1 MRSYAILPLAVAA
14 SAFVVPDIETFSQ
27 LPVHGQAPHHDDS
40 SWQDWFPSA
49 DSISSSIHDVVD
61 PLASSAEETFHSLKG
76 KLQREIESVFDED
89 ASSAVEEFAADDED
103 ASWDKPRRGGHHGK
117 SNLTIYQLISESK
130 YTTKFAALV
139 DEHEDIVKLL
149 NSTEANYTLFVP
161 VDSAFEH
168 IPKHKK
174 PSKEFVESVLRYHIG
189 LGLYPAGRVLVTHTL
204 PTALDEPLL
213 GNQPQRLRTS
223 VGLLSGVRV
232 NFYSKVVAVDIGAKN
247 GVIHAVKSLLVPP
260 PFVGRELSLFPG
272 RFSTLLLAFD
282 KTDFTSFIHGQV
294 LNGSTIFAPDNRAFQ
309 KLGPAANAF
318 LFNTEAGLGYLKAI
332 LKYHVVANETVYS
345 DAYYSSGSGS
355 GSGSGSSDDSN
366 LKTTDDVGRGHYHL
380 DLPTLLGDKRIAVDV
395 ARWAGFIRV
404 KINGYIPITVQ
415 DGIAKNGVIHVP
427 ASVLIPPH
435 KKHGREG
442 GPAATGEISVEELK
456 ERLAGYVEGED
467 EGQGGGGAQVESE
480 L

>member
-1 MRSYAILPLAVAA
+1 MRSFAILPLAAAA
-14 SAFVVPDIETFSQ
+14 SAFVVPDIEAFSQ
-27 LPVHGQAPHHDDS
+27 LPVHGQQPHHDDS

-49 DSISSSIHDVVD
+49 DSISSSVHDVVD
-61 PLASSAEETFHSLKG
+61 SLSSGAEETFHAVKG
-76 KLQREIESVFDED
+76 KLETELESIFDED
-89 ASSAVEEFAADDED
+89 ASSAVEELDAAD
-103 ASWDKPRRGGHHGK
+103 KPHRGGGRHGK
-117 SNLTIYQLISESK
+117 SNQTIYQLISQSK
-130 YTTKFAALV
+130 YTTKFAELV
-139 DEHEDIVKLL
+139 DEHEDIVQLL
-149 NSTEANYTLFVP
+149 NSTKANYTLFVP

-168 IPKHKK
+168 IPKDKK
-174 PSKEFVESVLRYHIG
+174 PSKEFVESVLKYHIG

-213 GNQPQRLRTS
+213 GNKPQRLRTS

-272 RFSTLLLAFD
+272 KFSTLLLAFD

-318 LFNTEAGLGYLKAI
+318 LFNTETGIKYLKAI

-345 DAYYSSGSGS
+345 DAYYSSGEQEDDGS
-355 GSGSGSSDDSN
+355 
-366 LKTTDDVGRGHYHL
+366 KAQDDVGRGHYHL
-380 DLPTLLGDKRIAVDV
+380 DLPTLLGDKRIALDV
-395 ARWAGFIRV
+395 ARWAGFIRL
-404 KINGYIPITVQ
+404 KINGYIPIAVQ

-427 ASVLIPPH
+427 ANVLIPPH
-435 KKHGREG
+435 KHHEG
-442 GPAATGEISVEELK
+442 GEESSATGEISVEELK
-456 ERLAGYVEGED
+456 ERLAGYVEGE
-467 EGQGGGGAQVESE
+467 EEQGEKAPKVEVE